1 MRTAVPPASAPRARR
16 GRPASQAQTRTF
28 LRMVGHELRTPL
40 NSILGFSE
48 ILAAELYGPLGAP
61 QYRDY
66 AEIINESGRKML
78 RLVDEVM
85 ELARL
90 ESGTIEW
97 DLRREPLAPAL
108 DDALADLAEEASRHE
123 IGIEVAGRE
132 RLPDVLADARGL
144 RNVLSGV
151 IRNAVVFSPPAATVR
166 IRAARRGAA
175 VDLVVESECGGQE
188 LPRTLQ
194 PFAPAKTA
202 PSRAGAGAG
211 LGLPICAL
219 TCEAMGGRLSVAAV
233 KGRGLRARVK
243 LRAA

>member
-1 MRTAVPPASAPRARR
+1 MRTAVSPASAPRAR
-16 GRPASQAQTRTF
+16 GRRESQAQTRTF

-66 AEIINESGRKML
+66 AQIINDSGKKML

-97 DLRREPLAPAL
+97 DMRREPLEAAV
-108 DDALADLAEEASRHE
+108 DDALASLAEETSRHE
-123 IGIEVAGRE
+123 VRIEVAGRE
-132 RLPDVLADARGL
+132 RLPDVVADPRGL
-144 RNVLSGV
+144 RNVLSGM
-151 IRNAVVFSPPAATVR
+151 IRHAVVFSPTASTVR

-175 VDLVVESECGGQE
+175 VDLVVESECGGE
-188 LPRTLQ
+188 MPRTFQ

-219 TCEAMGGRLSVAAV
+219 TCEAMGGRLSVASV

>member
-1 MRTAVPPASAPRARR
+1 MRTAVSPASAPRAR
-16 GRPASQAQTRTF
+16 GRRESQAQIRTF

-66 AEIINESGRKML
+66 AQIINDSGKKML

-97 DLRREPLAPAL
+97 DMRREPLGAAV
-108 DDALADLAEEASRHE
+108 DDALASLAEETSRHDVR
-123 IGIEVAGRE
+123 IEVAGRE
-132 RLPDVLADARGL
+132 RLPDVVADPRGL
-144 RNVLSGV
+144 RNVLSGM
-151 IRNAVVFSPPAATVR
+151 IRHAVVFSPAASTVR
-166 IRAARRGAA
+166 IRAVRRGTA
-175 VDLVVESECGGQE
+175 VDLVVESECGGGE
-188 LPRTLQ
+188 MPRTLQ

-219 TCEAMGGRLSVAAV
+219 TCEAMGGRLSVASV